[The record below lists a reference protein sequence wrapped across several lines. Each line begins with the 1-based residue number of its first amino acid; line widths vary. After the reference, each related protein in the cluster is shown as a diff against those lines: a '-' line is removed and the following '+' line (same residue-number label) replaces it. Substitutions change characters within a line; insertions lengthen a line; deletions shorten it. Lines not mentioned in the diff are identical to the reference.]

1 MIILLTQKEIDSL
14 VKLISTGK
22 NTYKDISENFPYL
35 SGEDLIDIIGDD
47 FSSER
52 EFSIRALDRH
62 ISPIL
67 FFINTPDKYEANYIF
82 KLDDS
87 FELSVYGENILY
99 QLEKERQ
106 QEDKTNEA
114 ICWAKYATL
123 LTFIGL
129 IYQFIASEKSNIL
142 YLLQLISELM
152 QQAF

>member
-47 FSSER
+47 FSFES
-52 EFSIRALDRH
+52 EFSIRVLDRN

-106 QEDKTNEA
+106 QEEKTNEA
-114 ICWAKYATL
+114 IRWAKYATL